1 MAQQPDYTYMN
12 QRIAFIE
19 NALENATT
27 LHSRI
32 THDDNTVA
40 FEDYTELRELYYEI
54 TEAITDYF
62 DYLHKVG
69 IPQKDSYLFT
79 LLYGKYYRI
88 ETIDEIDAL
97 LEELDEQVCAEE
109 LSTN

>member
-1 MAQQPDYTYMN
+1 MAQQPNYTLMN
-12 QRIAFIE
+12 ERIAFIE

-27 LHSRI
+27 LHNRI
-32 THDDNTVA
+32 THEDNTVA
-40 FEDYTELRELYYEI
+40 FEDYTELRRLYYET

-69 IPQKDSYLFT
+69 IPQKDSYLFA

-88 ETIDEIDAL
+88 EAIDEIDAL

-109 LSTN
+109 VDAN

>member
-1 MAQQPDYTYMN
+1 MTAQPNYVYMN
-12 QRIAFIE
+12 HRIAFIE

-32 THDDNTVA
+32 THDDNSVA
-40 FEDYTELRELYYEI
+40 FEDYTQLRTLYYEI
-54 TEAITDYF
+54 TDAITDYF

-69 IPQKDSYLFT
+69 IPQKDSYLFA

-88 ETIDEIDAL
+88 EAIDEIDAL
-97 LEELDEQVCAEE
+97 LEELDEQAAEE
-109 LSTN
+109 VDAN